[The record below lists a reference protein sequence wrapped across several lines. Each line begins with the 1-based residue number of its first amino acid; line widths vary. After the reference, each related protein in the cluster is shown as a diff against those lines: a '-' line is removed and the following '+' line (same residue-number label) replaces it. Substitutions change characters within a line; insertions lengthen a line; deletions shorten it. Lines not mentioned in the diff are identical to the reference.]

1 MKKQHSLST
10 GRYDGQ
16 RNVSPSRNAR
26 RKCNRR
32 PQGLGARFEPLEAR
46 HVLAANVLASAVRS
60 IDVAGGEET
69 IEMNIDLPSS
79 SATTQAILMIQAT
92 PSSGSLFDPA
102 AAIIRDSNGNTITPM
117 SAVDDMGGRTSM
129 TTVSLV
135 EGDYTLVFKGDG
147 GDATT
152 GSFDISISLLGDTMA
167 ASSSAVNGRVDS
179 LEEARA
185 SAALV
190 QALGTGNFVTAQFY
204 QSLGI
209 SLAESQFNSGFDANG
224 NGSMDPSDLDAVEH
238 NGNIGRVNVTL
249 VSDDA
254 APVITNFE
262 LDQDTG
268 ASATDNITTNGT
280 LTATIA
286 DDSALGSLLLG
297 FGTSTPSFNILG
309 DFNEANDTLTISQA
323 RLQEANGGTLPTGEY
338 TVRLLAT
345 DSLGNAM
352 AQPVSV
358 TFKLLNPNNAPTST
372 AIGNQTA
379 TEDQAFT
386 LSVANRFTDANL
398 PTDVLTFTATRSD
411 GTALPTWLTFN
422 AATQTF
428 TGTPTNSDVGVLNI
442 RVTAADSQN
451 TATSASSTSQTFQ
464 LTVVNVNDAPTVSTI
479 PNQTA
484 PEQSNFNLNVSNFF
498 SDSDVGDVL
507 TFAAQRTGAVTTLPA
522 WLSFNTNSGV
532 FSGIPDDTDVG
543 VSTIQVTATDSGG
556 LSVSTTFTL
565 TVTNVNDNP
574 ESTDI
579 PAQTVSQGTAF
590 TLDVS
595 GNFTD
600 DDPGDVL
607 TLTATRADNSA
618 LPAWLSFNAATG
630 VFSGTPGNS
639 DVGTVSIRVTATDL
653 GNASATET
661 FNITVQNV
669 NDAPVINDQVFSIS
683 ENATNNTV
691 VGTVL
696 ASDIDAGDT
705 LTFSLLA
712 GADGGRFSIAAGT
725 GILTLVDASGLI
737 EGSTLTV
744 NVQVQDAGG
753 LNDSAVITVNV
764 SQNSPAVAV
773 DDSGFTTDDRD
784 TLNITAASLLANDT
798 DAEGDSF
805 SIISVS
811 GTSAN
816 GATVTLNGTAIT
828 YDPTAADTL
837 IELHGGENLND
848 TFTYTIQDQLGRTS
862 TATVTVN
869 VDGTDDVRFRMFA
882 TDAQGNEITQI
893 GTGQDFNLVVT
904 VEDVRPEP
912 RSVFSAYLDIVYPAN
927 LITLDGAIEHINPY
941 TGGTGAGSN
950 ITTTPGI
957 IDEAGAVSFNFA
969 LTGENEVLSVPFTAG
984 STPGTVQFSGN
995 ETEDQVQH
1003 PVLVVGLSQNVDPR
1017 KVDFGALTLTITGTA
1032 GAAGIA
1038 VARPQHNTSN
1048 PLDVNNDGNVSPL
1061 DALHVLNALS
1071 DATSAGTGFVDVN
1084 NDSLVT
1090 PIDALL
1096 VINGLESTVSSA
1108 PQAAMSAGA
1117 VRAASSNSAATQA
1130 SSTSVVGIVAP
1141 STTSV
1146 DSAMESLI
1154 APVAGSF
1161 GPSTNADAQS
1171 LHVNAANNAS
1181 SSSQSAVSHDAE
1193 EESVDTIFAAL
1204 GGEALLDI

>member
-1 MKKQHSLST
+1 MKKQSSLSK
-10 GRYDGQ
+10 GRHDGQ

-26 RKCNRR
+26 RSRNRR
-32 PQGLGARFEPLEAR
+32 PQGLGARFESLEPR
-46 HVLAANVLASAVRS
+46 HVLAANILASAVRS
-60 IDVAGGEET
+60 IDVAGGEES
-69 IEMNIDLPSS
+69 IEMNIDLPNS

-92 PSSGSLFDPA
+92 PSSGSVFDPA

-117 SAVDDMGGRTSM
+117 SAVDDMNGRTSM

-147 GDATT
+147 GNATT
-152 GSFDISISLLGDTMA
+152 GSFDISISLLGDTLSA
-167 ASSSAVNGRVDS
+167 GTSAVNGRVDS
-179 LEEARA
+179 LEQARA

-209 SLAESQFNSGFDANG
+209 SLAENQFNSGFDANG

-238 NGNIGRVNVTL
+238 NGGIGQVNVTL
-249 VSDDA
+249 VTDNV
-254 APVITNFE
+254 APVITNFK

-268 ASATDNITTNGT
+268 ASATDNITTNAT
-280 LTATIA
+280 LTATIT
-286 DDSALGSLLLG
+286 DESALGSLLLG
-297 FGTSTPSFNILG
+297 FGTDTPAINILG

-323 RLQEANGGTLPTGEY
+323 RLQEANGGSLPTGEY
-338 TVRLLAT
+338 TVRIIAT
-345 DSLGNAM
+345 DTLGNAM
-352 AQPVSV
+352 TAPVSV
-358 TFKLLNPNNAPTST
+358 TFKLLNPNSAPTST

-386 LSVANRFTDANL
+386 LSVTNRFTDANL

-422 AATQTF
+422 ASTQTF

-451 TATSASSTSQTFQ
+451 TSTSASSTSQTFQ
-464 LTVVNVNDAPTVSTI
+464 LTVANVNDDPTVSTI

-484 PEQSNFNLNVSNFF
+484 PEQSAFNLNASTFF
-498 SDSDVGDVL
+498 SDPDVGDVL

-522 WLSFNTNSGV
+522 WLTFNTNSGI
-532 FSGIPDDTDVG
+532 FTGTPDDTDVG
-543 VSTIQVTATDSGG
+543 TSTIQVTGTDSGG
-556 LSVSTTFTL
+556 RSVSTTFTL
-565 TVTNVNDNP
+565 TVTNINDNP
-574 ESTDI
+574 DSTDI
-579 PAQTVSQGTAF
+579 AAQTISQGSAF

-600 DDPGDVL
+600 DDPGDTL
-607 TLTATRADNSA
+607 TLAATRADNTA
-618 LPAWLSFNAATG
+618 LPAWLTFNASTG
-630 VFSGTPGNS
+630 VFSGTPGNG
-639 DVGTVSIRVTATDL
+639 DVGTVSVKVTATDT
-653 GNASATET
+653 GNASVTET

-669 NDAPVINDQVFSIS
+669 NDAPVINNQIFSIS

-696 ASDIDAGDT
+696 ASDIDVGDT
-705 LTFSLLA
+705 LTYSLLA
-712 GADGGRFSIAAGT
+712 GGDGGRFGIASGT
-725 GILTLVDASGLI
+725 GVLTLVDASGLV

-764 SQNSPAVAV
+764 SQNTAAVAV
-773 DDSGFTTDDRD
+773 DDSGFTVDDRD
-784 TLNITAASLLANDT
+784 TLTITAASLLANDT

-811 GTSAN
+811 ATSAN
-816 GATVTLNGTAIT
+816 GATVTLNGTTIT
-828 YDPTAADTL
+828 YDPTAAATL
-837 IELHGGENLND
+837 IELHDGENLND

-869 VDGTDDVRFRMFA
+869 VDGTDDVVFRIKA

-912 RSVFSAYLDIVYPAN
+912 RTVFSAYLDIVYPSN
-927 LITLDGAIEHINPY
+927 LITLDGSIEHISPY
-941 TGGTGAGSN
+941 NGGTGGTSN
-950 ITTTPGI
+950 VTTTPGI

-969 LTGENEVLSVPFTAG
+969 LTGENEVLSIPFVAG
-984 STPGTVQFSGN
+984 STPGTVQITGN

-1017 KVDFGALTLTITGTA
+1017 KVDFGSLSLAITGTA

-1038 VARPQHNTSN
+1038 VARPQQNSSN
-1048 PLDVNNDGNVSPL
+1048 PLDVNDDGHVSPL
-1061 DALHVLNALS
+1061 DALHVLNALN
-1071 DATSAGTGFVDVN
+1071 DATSAGAGYVDVN
-1084 NDSLVT
+1084 DDSLVT

-1096 VINGLESTVSSA
+1096 VINGLESTQSSA
-1108 PQAAMSAGA
+1108 PQAAMSASA
-1117 VRAASSNSAATQA
+1117 VRGASSSSDAAHASNSPVAVVAT
-1130 SSTSVVGIVAP
+1130 STS
-1141 STTSV
+1141 SV
-1146 DSAMESLI
+1146 DSALESLVD
-1154 APVAGSF
+1154 PVAGSF
-1161 GPSTNADAQS
+1161 GPSTVANTES
-1171 LHVNAANNAS
+1171 LPLSGTS
-1181 SSSQSAVSHDAE
+1181 SSLSSAHSAVSHDAE
-1193 EESVDTIFAAL
+1193 EDSVDTIFAAL
-1204 GGEALLDI
+1204 GGEVLLDI